1 MQWWRME
8 FSKHISGPIAMSTM
22 YIFAFSVFEG
32 RRAGEI
38 FANFTQIL
46 PIRSNLRA
54 KNNMSPCNAYFTIII
69 GNKRD
74 ESYVGNVHTRLI
86 TWVRPV
92 IPDAFALIY
101 IVKSVLSY
109 ALHRARN
116 KNVWLILLPAICTYS
131 RITLRS

>member
-1 MQWWRME
+1 M
-8 FSKHISGPIAMSTM
+8 
-22 YIFAFSVFEG
+22 FEYG
-32 RRAGEI
+32 RGAGEI

-54 KNNMSPCNAYFTIII
+54 KNNMLYIFYHYTI

-92 IPDAFALIY
+92 ISDDFALIY
-101 IVKSVLSY
+101 IVKSILSY
-109 ALHRARN
+109 ALRQLVTIGLWPETKMFGWYGYLLFVQN
-116 KNVWLILLPAICTYS
+116 TMKNYFAADQFSPDY
-131 RITLRS
+131 